1 MTGTLSPGHLLVAP
15 GDAAALHRLV
25 AAGVDWI
32 GHGRNPTDQ
41 EMRLLR
47 AVTQAARNA
56 SRSVLG
62 SGCSD
67 PGSTAAS
74 SALTTAQVAKVLEVS
89 TRRVR
94 HLCHEGRLTAIQR
107 GRSWFIYTDS
117 LGEYVQQQRQG
128 KS

>member
-1 MTGTLSPGHLLVAP
+1 MTGTLSPGHLLVVP
-15 GDAAALHRLV
+15 GDAAALARLV
-25 AAGVDWI
+25 AAGVDAL
-32 GHGRNPTDQ
+32 GRGRNPTDQ

-62 SGCSD
+62 SACSD
-67 PGSTAAS
+67 EGSTAAQ
-74 SALTTAQVAKVLEVS
+74 SALTTAQAAKALDVS
-89 TRRVR
+89 TSRIRR
-94 HLCHEGRLTAIQR
+94 LCREGRLSAVQR
-107 GRSWFIYTDS
+107 GRSWFIVTDS